1 MVNIVAAA
9 KLPDQYRYIVIE
21 GPIGAGKTSLARVMS
36 ERVGGSTLLEDPD
49 SNPFLP
55 GFYQDRARYA
65 LPTQLFFLFQRANQV
80 RALKQADLFSGLAI
94 ADFMLDKDLLFAR
107 LTLNDDEFA
116 LYRQVYAQLKPQA
129 PVPDLVIYL
138 QASIETLIERVRRR
152 GVPYERSIP
161 DDYLARLAETYA
173 RFFYQYEASPVL
185 IVNSDNLNFVDQSGD
200 FDLLLQHV
208 AGMRGPREFFSMGN

>member
-1 MVNIVAAA
+1 MTA
-9 KLPDQYRYIVIE
+9 KLPEKYRYIVIE
-21 GPIGAGKTSLARVMS
+21 GPIGAGKTSLAHVMS
-36 ERVGGSTLLEDPD
+36 ERVGGSALLEDPD

-80 RALKQADLFSGLAI
+80 RALKQPDLFSGLTI

-138 QASIETLIERVRRR
+138 QASTGTLIERVRRR

-173 RFFYQYEASPVL
+173 RFFYQYDASPVL
-185 IVNSDNLNFVDQSGD
+185 IVNSDNLNFVDQPGD
-200 FDLLLQHV
+200 FALLLQRV
-208 AGMRGPREFFSMGN
+208 AAMRGPREFFSMGS

>member
-1 MVNIVAAA
+1 MSA
-9 KLPDQYRYIVIE
+9 KFPEKYRYVVIE
-21 GPIGAGKTSLARVMS
+21 GPIGAGKTSLARLLGQS
-36 ERVGGSTLLEDPD
+36 TGGEALLEDPD
-49 SNPFLP
+49 ANPFLP

-65 LPTQLFFLFQRANQV
+65 LPTQLFFLFQRASQL
-80 RALKQADLFSGLAI
+80 RALKQPDLFAGLTI

-138 QASIETLIERVRRR
+138 QATPETLVERVRRR
-152 GVPYERSIP
+152 GLAYERTIP
-161 DDYLARLAETYA
+161 DEYLVQLAETYA
-173 RFFYQYEASPVL
+173 RFFYQYDAAPVL
-185 IVNSDNLNFVDQSGD
+185 TVNSENLNFVGQPAD
-200 FDLLLQHV
+200 FDLLLSRI

>member
-1 MVNIVAAA
+1 MTA
-9 KLPDQYRYIVIE
+9 KLPEKYRYIAIE

-36 ERVGGSTLLEDPD
+36 ERAGGSVLLEDPD

-80 RALKQADLFSGLAI
+80 RALTQPDLFAGLAI

-138 QASIETLIERVRRR
+138 QASPETLIERVRRR
-152 GVPYERSIP
+152 GVAYERDIP
-161 DDYLARLAETYA
+161 DEYLVRLAETYA
-173 RFFYQYEASPVL
+173 RFFYQYDASPVL
-185 IVNSDNLNFVDQSGD
+185 IVNSDNLNFVDQPGD
-200 FDLLLQHV
+200 FDLLLQRVV
-208 AGMRGPREFFSMGN
+208 AMRGPREFFSMGS